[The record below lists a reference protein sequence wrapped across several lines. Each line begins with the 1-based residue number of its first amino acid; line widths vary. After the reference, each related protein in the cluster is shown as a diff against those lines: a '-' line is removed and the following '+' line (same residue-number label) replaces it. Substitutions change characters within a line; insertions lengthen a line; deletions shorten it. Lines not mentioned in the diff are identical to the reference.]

1 MAKIDIDTI
10 KQILQRNEFDIQKV
24 NAIMEDLKQ
33 EIQIQE
39 EERANR
45 PPPVKKQFVVLL
57 ADADGTLAERD
68 ITGWVLQIPEEESVS
83 EAPLKVIS
91 AAYEYNTTPKGRRIP
106 VQSLGEACEVVSAKL
121 FKEQNVWV
129 KTKTP
134 VLAVAVPNRLPTESP
149 AE

>member
-1 MAKIDIDTI
+1 MPKIDIDTI
-10 KQILQRNEFDIQKV
+10 KQILHRNEFDIQKI
-24 NAIMEDLKQ
+24 NSIMDDLKQ
-33 EIQIQE
+33 EIQILE

-57 ADADGTLAERD
+57 SDPEGTLTDRD

-83 EAPLKVIS
+83 EAPQKIIS
-91 AAYEYNTTPKGRRIP
+91 AAYEYNATPKGRRIP

-134 VLAVAVPNRLPTESP
+134 VLAVAAPNQLPTENPS
-149 AE
+149 E

>member
-10 KQILQRNEFDIQKV
+10 KQILHRNEFDIKKV
-24 NAIMEDLKQ
+24 NAIMDDLKQ

-45 PPPVKKQFVVLL
+45 PPPVKKQFVVVL
-57 ADADGTLAERD
+57 ADSDGALAERD

-83 EAPLKVIS
+83 EAPQKIIS
-91 AAYEYNTTPKGRRIP
+91 AAYEYNATPKGRRIP
-106 VQSLGEACEVVSAKL
+106 VQTLGEACEVVSAKL
-121 FKEQNVWV
+121 LKEQNVWV

-134 VLAVAVPNRLPTESP
+134 VLAVAAPNQLPSDSP
-149 AE
+149 SG

>member
-1 MAKIDIDTI
+1 MPKIDIETI
-10 KQILQRNEFDIQKV
+10 KQILHRNESDIQKV
-24 NAIMEDLKQ
+24 NSILEDLKL

-45 PPPVKKQFVVLL
+45 PPPIKKQFAVLL
-57 ADADGTLAERD
+57 ADADGSLADRD

-83 EAPLKVIS
+83 TTPQKIFS
-91 AAYEYNTTPKGRRIP
+91 AAYEYNATPKGRRIP
-106 VQSLGEACEVVSAKL
+106 VQSVGEACEVVSAKL
-121 FKEQNVWV
+121 LKEQNVWV

-134 VLAVAVPNRLPTESP
+134 VLAVALPNSLPTEAP